1 MLDLTRAGSGASTI
15 GSCHVVPVNQD
26 AGPLRVGSAPHLRIS
41 MTISFTNACRQAI
54 YRKSFQPSIRRRA
67 LARS

>member
-54 YRKSFQPSIRRRA
+54 
-67 LARS
+67 